1 MAKLI
6 SSRERRRQLLTI
18 LKNADRPVTG
28 RELSDTL
35 GVARQI
41 IVGDVALLRSSGMP
55 ILSSARGYELE
66 GNLTKNLCYRQLQ
79 CRINPVTVEKLQAE
93 LDTVVDNGGTITA
106 VTIDSEAYGR
116 LQVHLELQNR
126 RDVKL
131 YLQRLENSQTPLL
144 CSLTRGIHRITI
156 ETKEAGELEDIVR
169 SLKEQELL
177 LEDKEKL

>member
-6 SSRERRRQLLTI
+6 SSGERRRQLLTI

-41 IVGDVALLRSSGMP
+41 IVGSSGMP